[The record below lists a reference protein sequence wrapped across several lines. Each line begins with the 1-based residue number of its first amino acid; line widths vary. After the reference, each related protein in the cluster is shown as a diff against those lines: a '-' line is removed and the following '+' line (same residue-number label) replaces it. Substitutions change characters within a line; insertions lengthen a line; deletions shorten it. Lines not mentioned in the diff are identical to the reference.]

1 MLRTALFCFS
11 STVRHNNNRS
21 QPHDSPASHIAL
33 DRHLGEASS
42 SRDIELRLTL
52 PYFPRGLARSENITD
67 FNFNLFLYASL
78 RLPYGLFPGNLSHE
92 VEFDSLQACGEY
104 CARFMTQKEER
115 CRPEPSPDYTKRRRR
130 ELSKETMF
138 EQAGSPLGVSLQCGN
153 EQFDRNL
160 DKYGLIY
167 TETSWSSTCHIGV
180 TSLLSS
186 CMAFLDVW

>member
-1 MLRTALFCFS
+1 MLRTGLFFFP

-21 QPHDSPASHIAL
+21 QLHDSPASHIAL

-42 SRDIELRLTL
+42 SRDVELRLTL

-67 FNFNLFLYASL
+67 FNFNLFLYDSL
-78 RLPYGLFPGNLSHE
+78 RLPYGLLPGNLSHE

-104 CARFMTQKEER
+104 CARLVAQKDER
-115 CRPEPSPDYTKRRRR
+115 CRQQEPSLDYSKRRWR

-167 TETSWSSTCHIGV
+167 TETS
-180 TSLLSS
+180 
-186 CMAFLDVW
+186 